1 MSLQDNIKIQNLTKE
16 VLSLRETLNTQDS
29 RLSELLANL
38 VTRI

>member
-16 VLSLRETLNTQDS
+16 VLSLRETLNNQDS
-29 RLSELLANL
+29 RLSELLADL